1 MSVPH
6 DKVAAPKAL
15 TGAEKLEKLLQEF
28 QDSAKTATTDP
39 GKNLREWLDKS
50 PDLKKRMEDAA
61 DKGNL
66 VKIEP
71 LAAGANAGGSY
82 SANTK
87 TMSLPVDKLNTPSQ
101 QAEIIFVLGHEIEHA
116 GYGAKRTAALA
127 TFFKDVDD
135 LAKTNSPKH
144 DHTEGVG
151 KVVQF
156 YRENEANAHIGG
168 FNAIVSK
175 LTKDTGAAPELK
187 DIYQAH
193 PGRMQDFI
201 DKTGVS
207 PNFTYALKP
216 GLTLEAD
223 KTMTQNKGNLDA
235 MGKYYFD
242 GGSASLG
249 KNGNQTY
256 PNYYGDWAMGVVE
269 TKEKAAHATRK
280 IADPTAVA
288 PEIELNTTKLGLSKA
303 VLTNTLIYTD
313 VNPIKREREEPKPST
328 PTPATPTPVTPNA
341 TPSGGQDD
349 SSKRQRTGGKDTDE
363 PIVPL
368 SEQRSLTLYTQAESA
383 LSKLGPDSRIT
394 SAQEFSNVAAQM
406 ALQAHKD
413 GLTEING
420 ALKGPYGN
428 LIAYQ
433 GNPTSEFVKP
443 SSIDVAT
450 VKMEPASKS
459 IEALDQLLSAQKIES
474 PTNKAEIGAFQR

>member
-1 MSVPH
+1 MSVPP

-28 QDSAKTATTDP
+28 QDGAKTSTTDP

-61 DKGNL
+61 DKGDL
-66 VKIEP
+66 VKIAP

-82 SANTK
+82 TASTK
-87 TMSLPVDKLNTPSQ
+87 TMSLPVDKLNTPSKE
-101 QAEIIFVLGHEIEHA
+101 AEIIFVLGHEIEHA

-127 TFFKDVDD
+127 TFYKDVDD
-135 LAKTNSPKH
+135 LAKTNTPKH
-144 DHTEGVG
+144 DHTEAVG

-175 LTKDTGAAPELK
+175 LTKDTGTAPELK

-201 DKTGVS
+201 DRTGVS
-207 PNFTYALKP
+207 PSFTYALKP

-223 KTMTQNKGNLDA
+223 KTMAQNKGNLDA

-249 KNGNQTY
+249 KNGNQSY

-269 TKEKAAHATRK
+269 TKEKAALATRK

-288 PEIELNTTKLGLSKA
+288 PEVELNITKLGLSKA

-313 VNPIKREREEPKPST
+313 VNPLKREREEPKP
-328 PTPATPTPVTPNA
+328 ATPTPVTPDA
-341 TPSGGQDD
+341 TPAAGQDD
-349 SSKRQRTGGKDTDE
+349 SSKRQRAGGKDTNE

-383 LSKLGPDSRIT
+383 LSKLGPDSRIIGT
-394 SAQEFSNVAAQM
+394 QEFSSVAAAM

-459 IEALDQLLSAQKIES
+459 IETLDQLLSAQKIEQPS
-474 PTNKAEIGAFQR
+474 NKAEIGAFQR